1 MPTKW
6 NALTATAAVATND
19 YFVGYNGATAPASGA
34 ERRWLGSDLALAFA
48 RTIGNNL
55 DGTDSVGFGNDAG
68 LANITGGNNNVFF
81 GDSAGVANTTGSANV
96 FVGQLAGGSNT
107 IGARNIFI
115 GQGAGQYQTN
125 GFTALTD
132 SEKSIYIGYLTEGS
146 SNSAQEEIAIGYNA
160 EAKGSNTAAIG
171 NTSQTTAYI
180 YGNVITSAGYTGL
193 ESNFVG
199 RLAGNTSA
207 ADYAVGVGHQAHYQ
221 TTASADRAVGVGA
234 YAQYQ
239 SGSYGGVAAGYR
251 AGDSSNGDYSIYIGY
266 EAGLNDLFDNVICIG
281 KGVTASADNEAW
293 WGPAT
298 ITKHVFQSGNLGIGI
313 TAPGHKL
320 DVQDSAFTII
330 RSKSTAGVAYIYTDA
345 FTGFDSGLQLYEN
358 GTRIYQLFR
367 DGSRDNDFR
376 IYDSVN
382 ARDVLYYDRSL
393 DALGVGTTAPERKL
407 HVSDA
412 GSAYIAVSRTGV
424 TASALMMG
432 AESGSNRIYSW
443 TTASGSTGSPLKI
456 TVGAIDA
463 MYFDTSGNV
472 GIGTVAPNANA
483 ILDVSSTT
491 KAFMPP
497 RMTTTQKNA
506 ISSPTAGMVVYD
518 STLSKLAVY
527 TGSAWETVTSA

>member
-6 NALTATAAVATND
+6 NALTAASTVATND
-19 YFVGYNGATAPASGA
+19 YFVGYNGTAAPASGA
-34 ERRWLGSDLALAFA
+34 ERRWLGSDLGLAFA
-48 RTIGNNL
+48 RTLGNNL

-68 LANITGGNNNVFF
+68 LANIPGGDNNVFF

-115 GQGAGQYQTN
+115 GQRAGQYQTN

-132 SEKSIYIGYLTEGS
+132 SEKSIYIGYLTEGY
-146 SNSAQEEIAIGYNA
+146 SNSAKEEIAIGYNA

-171 NTSQTTAYI
+171 NTSQTAAYI

-207 ADYAVGVGHQAHYQ
+207 ADYAVGVGHQAHYP

-266 EAGLNDLFDNVICIG
+266 EAGLNDLYDNVICVG
-281 KGVTASADNEAW
+281 KGVTASGDNEAW

-298 ITKHVFQSGNLGIGI
+298 ITKHVFQGGNVGIG
-313 TAPGHKL
+313 TSAP
-320 DVQDSAFTII
+320 S
-330 RSKSTAGVAYIYTDA
+330 
-345 FTGFDSGLQLYEN
+345 
-358 GTRIYQLFR
+358 
-367 DGSRDNDFR
+367 
-376 IYDSVN
+376 
-382 ARDVLYYDRSL
+382 
-393 DALGVGTTAPERKL
+393 RKL

-412 GSAYIAVSRTGV
+412 DNVYAAFSRTGA
-424 TASALMMG
+424 TASALVVG
-432 AESGSNRIYSW
+432 AESGKNRIYSW
-443 TTASGSTGSPLKI
+443 TTPGGSTASPLEI
-456 TVGAIDA
+456 VMGATTAFTIDS
-463 MYFDTSGNV
+463 SGNA
-472 GIGTVAPNANA
+472 GFGTSAPNANA
-483 ILDVSSTT
+483 ILDVSRTT